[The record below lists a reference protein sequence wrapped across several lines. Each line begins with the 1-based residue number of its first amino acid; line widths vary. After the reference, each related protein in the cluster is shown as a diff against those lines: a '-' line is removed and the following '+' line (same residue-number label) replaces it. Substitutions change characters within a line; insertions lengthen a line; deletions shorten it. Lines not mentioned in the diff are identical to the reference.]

1 MTQRDSHLEPDGS
14 DELEEKI
21 QDELEEGVTEVAP
34 EEELVEEEV
43 DPAALEEEGPTDDQE
58 GGLPDDQE
66 LVAKAQLGDMRAFDE
81 LVERYHG
88 KIYGLTYNMTSNRE
102 DAEDLT
108 QDVFVK
114 AYEALPRFRGKSSF
128 YTWLYRIAVNK
139 TINYRKKRNRK
150 RALSLD
156 QFDQE
161 IKTDEIYHDLT
172 TKGSPLRN
180 MSLSELQ
187 IKLNEALQN
196 LSEKHRTVV
205 VMHDMQGI
213 PHEDIAK
220 VVGAS
225 VGTIRSRL
233 FYARRQM
240 QSELSEFMK

>member
-1 MTQRDSHLEPDGS
+1 MVADVNSES
-14 DELEEKI
+14 EEM
-21 QDELEEGVTEVAP
+21 P
-34 EEELVEEEV
+34 EEQSGPPDAELV
-43 DPAALEEEGPTDDQE
+43 LM
-58 GGLPDDQE
+58 
-66 LVAKAQLGDMRAFDE
+66 AQDGDAHAFGE

-108 QDVFVK
+108 QEVFVK
-114 AYEALPRFRGKSSF
+114 AFEALPRFKGNSSF

-161 IKTDEIYHDLT
+161 IKTDDVYNELT
-172 TKGSPLRN
+172 SKGSPLRSI
-180 MSLSELQ
+180 SLSELQ

-213 PHEDIAK
+213 PHEEIAK
-220 VVGAS
+220 VVGSS
-225 VGTIRSRL
+225 VGTVRSRL

-240 QSELSEFMK
+240 QADLAEFIK

>member
-1 MTQRDSHLEPDGS
+1 MAGS
-14 DELEEKI
+14 LNHKIEEVP
-21 QDELEEGVTEVAP
+21 EEANGSAD
-34 EEELVEEEV
+34 EELV
-43 DPAALEEEGPTDDQE
+43 LRSQ
-58 GGLPDDQE
+58 Q
-66 LVAKAQLGDMRAFDE
+66 GDMHAFDE

-108 QDVFVK
+108 QEVFVK
-114 AYEALPRFRGKSSF
+114 AFEALPRFRGKSSF

-161 IKTDEIYHDLT
+161 IKTDETYHDLT

-180 MSLSELQ
+180 ISLSELQ
-187 IKLNEALQN
+187 EKLNEALQH

-213 PHEDIAK
+213 PHDEIAK
-220 VVGAS
+220 VVKAS
-225 VGTIRSRL
+225 VGTVRSRL

-240 QSELSEFMK
+240 QAELTEFVK

>member
-1 MTQRDSHLEPDGS
+1 MVEDLHPEPENTPEEDGAEAQ
-14 DELEEKI
+14 ELE
-21 QDELEEGVTEVAP
+21 QQ
-34 EEELVEEEV
+34 
-43 DPAALEEEGPTDDQE
+43 GPTDV
-58 GGLPDDQE
+58 E
-66 LVAKAQLGDMRAFDE
+66 LVLKAQQGDVHAFDE

-108 QDVFVK
+108 QEVFVK
-114 AYEALPRFRGKSSF
+114 AFQALPRFKGKSSF

-161 IKTDEIYHDLT
+161 IKTDEVYHDLT
-172 TKGSPLRN
+172 SKGSPLRN
-180 MSLSELQ
+180 VSLTELQ
-187 IKLNEALQN
+187 KKMNEALQT

-213 PHEDIAK
+213 PHEEIAK

-240 QSELSEFMK
+240 QAELSEFVK

>member
-1 MTQRDSHLEPDGS
+1 MVADVNIEPDGNPEELS
-14 DELEEKI
+14 DAEEKR
-21 QDELEEGVTEVAP
+21 LEKKLVLKAQQGDVHAF
-34 EEELVEEEV
+34 EELV
-43 DPAALEEEGPTDDQE
+43 D
-58 GGLPDDQE
+58 
-66 LVAKAQLGDMRAFDE
+66 
-81 LVERYHG
+81 RYHG
-88 KIYGLTYNMTSNRE
+88 RIYGLTYNMTSNRE

-108 QDVFVK
+108 QEVFVK
-114 AYEALPRFRGKSSF
+114 AFAALPRFKGNSSF

-161 IKTDEIYHDLT
+161 IKTDEVYNDLT
-172 TKGSPLRN
+172 AKGSPLRN
-180 MSLSELQ
+180 ISLSELQ

-213 PHEDIAK
+213 PHDEIAK

-225 VGTIRSRL
+225 VGTVRSRL

-240 QSELSEFMK
+240 QSELAEFMK

>member
-1 MTQRDSHLEPDGS
+1 MADDTHSKLD
-14 DELEEKI
+14 DELHE
-21 QDELEEGVTEVAP
+21 D
-34 EEELVEEEV
+34 
-43 DPAALEEEGPTDDQE
+43 
-58 GGLPDDQE
+58 GGLPDGD
-66 LVAKAQLGDMRAFDE
+66 LVFKAQQGDLQAFDV

-108 QDVFVK
+108 QEIFVK
-114 AYEALPRFRGKSSF
+114 AFNALPRFKGKSSF
-128 YTWLYRIAVNK
+128 YTWVYRIAVNK

-161 IKTDEIYHDLT
+161 IKTDDIYHDLT
-172 TKGSPLRN
+172 AKGSPLRN
-180 MSLSELQ
+180 LSLTELQ
-187 IKLNEALQN
+187 KKLNEALQT

-213 PHEDIAK
+213 PHEEIAK

-240 QSELSEFMK
+240 QTELTEFMK

>member
-1 MTQRDSHLEPDGS
+1 MAS
-14 DELEEKI
+14 DEKIELDVPPADGLEALPEEKETP
-21 QDELEEGVTEVAP
+21 DT
-34 EEELVEEEV
+34 ELV
-43 DPAALEEEGPTDDQE
+43 LKSQ
-58 GGLPDDQE
+58 Q
-66 LVAKAQLGDMRAFDE
+66 GDVHAFEE

-108 QDVFVK
+108 QEVFVK
-114 AYEALPRFRGKSSF
+114 AFEALPKFRGKSSF

-161 IKTDEIYHDLT
+161 IKTDDTYHDLT
-172 TKGSPLRN
+172 SKGSPLRN
-180 MSLSELQ
+180 ISLSELQ
-187 IKLNEALQN
+187 IKLNEALQS

-213 PHEDIAK
+213 PHDEIAK

-240 QSELSEFMK
+240 QAELSEFMK

>member
-1 MTQRDSHLEPDGS
+1 MVEDSQNRS
-14 DELEEKI
+14 DEI
-21 QDELEEGVTEVAP
+21 P
-34 EEELVEEEV
+34 EEEKV
-43 DPAALEEEGPTDDQE
+43 DGEDGPRDE
-58 GGLPDDQE
+58 E
-66 LVAKAQLGDMRAFDE
+66 LVLKAQQGDLHAFDM
-81 LVERYHG
+81 LVDRYHG

-114 AYEALPRFRGKSSF
+114 AFEALPRFQGKSSF
-128 YTWLYRIAVNK
+128 YTWIYRIAVNK

-156 QFDQE
+156 SFDQE
-161 IKTDEIYHDLT
+161 IKTDDVYHDLT
-172 TKGSPLRN
+172 AKGSPLRN

-213 PHEDIAK
+213 PHEKIAK

-225 VGTIRSRL
+225 VGTVRSRL

-240 QSELSEFMK
+240 QAELAEFVK

>member
-1 MTQRDSHLEPDGS
+1 MVADLHAEP
-14 DELEEKI
+14 EN
-21 QDELEEGVTEVAP
+21 AP
-34 EEELVEEEV
+34 EEDGSE
-43 DPAALEEEGPTDDQE
+43 ALDNEQQGPTDD
-58 GGLPDDQE
+58 E
-66 LVAKAQLGDMRAFDE
+66 LVLKAQQGDVHAFDV

-108 QDVFVK
+108 QEVFVK
-114 AYEALPRFRGKSSF
+114 AFQALPRFRGKSSF

-139 TINYRKKRNRK
+139 TINYRKKRNRT

-161 IKTDEIYHDLT
+161 IKTDEVYHDLT
-172 TKGSPLRN
+172 SKGSPLRN
-180 MSLSELQ
+180 LSLTELQ
-187 IKLNEALQN
+187 KKMNEALLS

-205 VMHDMQGI
+205 VLHDMQGI
-213 PHEDIAK
+213 PHEEIAK
-220 VVGAS
+220 MVGAS

-240 QSELSEFMK
+240 QAELAEFVK

>member
-1 MTQRDSHLEPDGS
+1 MVDNRKLEQDGISEDEESRPEHLLDDGEPEGPSD
-14 DELEEKI
+14 DELV
-21 QDELEEGVTEVAP
+21 L
-34 EEELVEEEV
+34 
-43 DPAALEEEGPTDDQE
+43 
-58 GGLPDDQE
+58 
-66 LVAKAQLGDMRAFDE
+66 KAQRGDVHAFDQ

-114 AYEALPRFRGKSSF
+114 AFEALPRFRGKSSF

-139 TINYRKKRNRK
+139 TINYRKKRNRN

-156 QFDQE
+156 AFDQE
-161 IKTDEIYHDLT
+161 IKTDDVYHDLT
-172 TKGSPLRN
+172 TKGSPLRSI
-180 MSLSELQ
+180 SLSELQ

-196 LSEKHRTVV
+196 LSDKHRTVV
-205 VMHDMQGI
+205 VLHDMQGI
-213 PHEDIAK
+213 PHEEIAQM
-220 VVGAS
+220 VGAS
-225 VGTIRSRL
+225 VGTVRSRL

>member
-1 MTQRDSHLEPDGS
+1 MIS
-14 DELEEKI
+14 DENIES
-21 QDELEEGVTEVAP
+21 DEVPEDVVSVDVP
-34 EEELVEEEV
+34 EEEP
-43 DPAALEEEGPTDDQE
+43 DEGP
-58 GGLPDDQE
+58 PDDE
-66 LVAKAQLGDMRAFDE
+66 LVLKAQQGDIHAFDM

-88 KIYGLTYNMTSNRE
+88 RIYGLTYNMCSNRE

-108 QDVFVK
+108 QEVFVK
-114 AYEALPRFRGKSSF
+114 AFEALPRFKGKSSF

-161 IKTDEIYHDLT
+161 IKIDESYNDLT
-172 TKGSPLRN
+172 SKGSPLRN
-180 MSLSELQ
+180 ISLSELQ
-187 IKLNEALQN
+187 IKLNEALQS

-213 PHEDIAK
+213 PHEEISK

-225 VGTIRSRL
+225 VGTVRSRL
-233 FYARRQM
+233 FYARQQM
-240 QSELSEFMK
+240 QAELAEFVK

>member
-1 MTQRDSHLEPDGS
+1 MSTDLEHKN
-14 DELEEKI
+14 DERPAENPVE
-21 QDELEEGVTEVAP
+21 DAGEVAP
-34 EEELVEEEV
+34 EISDAELV
-43 DPAALEEEGPTDDQE
+43 LKSQ
-58 GGLPDDQE
+58 Q
-66 LVAKAQLGDMRAFDE
+66 GDLHAFDQ

-102 DAEDLT
+102 DAEDLV

-114 AYEALPRFRGKSSF
+114 AFEALPRFKGKSSF
-128 YTWLYRIAVNK
+128 YTWIYRIAVNK

-161 IKTDEIYHDLT
+161 IKLDDVYHDLT
-172 TKGSPLRN
+172 AKGSPLRHV
-180 MSLSELQ
+180 SLSELQ
-187 IKLNEALQN
+187 KKLNEALQG

-213 PHEDIAK
+213 PHDEIAK

-225 VGTIRSRL
+225 VGTVRSRL

-240 QSELSEFMK
+240 QVELAEFIK

>member
-1 MTQRDSHLEPDGS
+1 MVADLNPESENTPEEADSEVL
-14 DELEEKI
+14 DE
-21 QDELEEGVTEVAP
+21 QQGPTD
-34 EEELVEEEV
+34 EELV
-43 DPAALEEEGPTDDQE
+43 L
-58 GGLPDDQE
+58 
-66 LVAKAQLGDMRAFDE
+66 KAQQGDVHAFNE

-108 QDVFVK
+108 QEVFIK
-114 AYEALPRFRGKSSF
+114 AFQALPRFKGKSSF

-161 IKTDEIYHDLT
+161 IKTDEVYHDLT
-172 TKGSPLRN
+172 SKGSPLRN
-180 MSLSELQ
+180 VSLTELQ
-187 IKLNEALQN
+187 KKMNEALLT
-196 LSEKHRTVV
+196 LSDKHRTVV
-205 VMHDMQGI
+205 VLHDMQGI
-213 PHEDIAK
+213 PHEEIAK
-220 VVGAS
+220 MVGAS

-240 QSELSEFMK
+240 QVELAEFVK

>member
-1 MTQRDSHLEPDGS
+1 MESGKHKDLDRVPEEVSLAEGETPD
-14 DELEEKI
+14 
-21 QDELEEGVTEVAP
+21 
-34 EEELVEEEV
+34 EELV
-43 DPAALEEEGPTDDQE
+43 LKSQ
-58 GGLPDDQE
+58 
-66 LVAKAQLGDMRAFDE
+66 KGDVHAFEE

-108 QDVFVK
+108 QEVFVK
-114 AYEALPRFRGKSSF
+114 AFEALPKFRGKSSF

-156 QFDQE
+156 QFDQD
-161 IKTDEIYHDLT
+161 IKTDDVYHELT

-213 PHEDIAK
+213 PHDEIAK

-225 VGTIRSRL
+225 VGTVRSRL

-240 QSELSEFMK
+240 QAELSEFVK

>member
-1 MTQRDSHLEPDGS
+1 MADDVKSNPD
-14 DELEEKI
+14 DEL
-21 QDELEEGVTEVAP
+21 TA
-34 EEELVEEEV
+34 
-43 DPAALEEEGPTDDQE
+43 E
-58 GGLPDDQE
+58 GGLPDGD
-66 LVAKAQLGDMRAFDE
+66 LVFKAQQGDLQAFDE

-108 QDVFVK
+108 QEVFVK
-114 AYEALPRFRGKSSF
+114 AFNALPRFKGKSSF
-128 YTWLYRIAVNK
+128 YTWVYRIAVNK

-161 IKTDEIYHDLT
+161 IKTDDIYHDLT
-172 TKGSPLRN
+172 AKGSPLRN
-180 MSLSELQ
+180 LSLTELQ
-187 IKLNEALQN
+187 KKLNEALQT

-205 VMHDMQGI
+205 IMHDMQGI
-213 PHEDIAK
+213 PHEEIAK

-240 QSELSEFMK
+240 QTELTEFMK

>member
-1 MTQRDSHLEPDGS
+1 MVGDVNLDSEDDL
-14 DELEEKI
+14 
-21 QDELEEGVTEVAP
+21 P
-34 EEELVEEEV
+34 EEEEELL
-43 DPAALEEEGPTDDQE
+43 LEDIPEEDASPQDT
-58 GGLPDDQE
+58 E
-66 LVAKAQLGDMRAFDE
+66 LVLKAQRGDVHAFDE

-108 QDVFVK
+108 QEVFVK
-114 AYEALPRFRGKSSF
+114 AFEALPRFQGKSSF
-128 YTWLYRIAVNK
+128 YTWIYRIAVNK

-161 IKTDEIYHDLT
+161 IKMDGNYHDLT
-172 TKGSPLRN
+172 SKGSPLRN

-225 VGTIRSRL
+225 VGTVRSRL

-240 QSELSEFMK
+240 QAELSEFMK

>member
-1 MTQRDSHLEPDGS
+1 MEDNLNPNTGGNP
-14 DELEEKI
+14 
-21 QDELEEGVTEVAP
+21 P
-34 EEELVEEEV
+34 EANSPEDEELV
-43 DPAALEEEGPTDDQE
+43 LKSQ
-58 GGLPDDQE
+58 Q
-66 LVAKAQLGDMRAFDE
+66 GDVRAFDE

-108 QDVFVK
+108 QEVFVK
-114 AYEALPRFRGKSSF
+114 AFEALPRFRGNSSF

-156 QFDQE
+156 QFDQD
-161 IKTDEIYHDLT
+161 IKMDDIYHGLT
-172 TKGSPLRN
+172 AKGSPLRSI
-180 MSLSELQ
+180 SLSELQ
-187 IKLNEALQN
+187 EKLNEALQT

-213 PHEDIAK
+213 PHEEIAK
-220 VVGAS
+220 VVKAS
-225 VGTIRSRL
+225 VGTVRSRL

-240 QSELSEFMK
+240 QTELAEFMK